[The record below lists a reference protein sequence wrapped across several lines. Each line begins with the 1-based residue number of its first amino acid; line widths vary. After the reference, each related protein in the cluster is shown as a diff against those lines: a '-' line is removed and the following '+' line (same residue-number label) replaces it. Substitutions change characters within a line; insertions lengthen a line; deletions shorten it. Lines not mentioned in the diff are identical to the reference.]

1 MKYYTGI
8 KEAHEAFNF
17 PGSYRTGTII
27 KKGIVVRIYSNSH
40 SKPDRFTK
48 SGSFYYFLKND
59 TIRAAFRETRKQKLK
74 IHVFTRNLEL
84 NTDEYHGEMLV
95 SGFSGNYVLLRNL
108 IIKN

>member
-8 KEAHEAFNF
+8 KEAHAKFNF

-48 SGSFYYFLKND
+48 SGSFYYFLK
-59 TIRAAFRETRKQKLK
+59 
-74 IHVFTRNLEL
+74 
-84 NTDEYHGEMLV
+84 
-95 SGFSGNYVLLRNL
+95 
-108 IIKN
+108 

>member
-8 KEAHEAFNF
+8 KEAHAEFNF

-27 KKGIVVRIYSNSH
+27 KNGIVVRIYSNSV

-48 SGSFYYFLKND
+48 SGSFYYFLKNNK
-59 TIRAAFRETRKQKLK
+59 IRLAFRETRKQKLE

-84 NTDEYHGEMLV
+84 NAVEYHGIMRVKEFR
-95 SGFSGNYVLLRNL
+95 GDYVVLER
-108 IIKN
+108 

>member
-48 SGSFYYFLKND
+48 SGSFYYFLKNNK
-59 TIRAAFRETRKQKLK
+59 IRVAFRENKKLGK
-74 IHVFTRNLEL
+74 GVHVFTRNLEL
-84 NTDEYHGEMLV
+84 NTVEYHGEMLV
-95 SGFSGNYVLLRNL
+95 SGFRGNYVLLRNL

>member
-8 KEAHEAFNF
+8 KEAHAEFNF

-27 KKGIVVRIYSNSH
+27 KNGVVIRIYSNSV

-48 SGSFYYFLKND
+48 SGNFYYYLK
-59 TIRAAFRETRKQKLK
+59 TPVIRMAFRETRKQKLE

-84 NTDEYHGEMLV
+84 NTVEYHGTMRVKEFR
-95 SGFSGNYVLLRNL
+95 GDYVVLER
-108 IIKN
+108 

>member
-27 KKGIVVRIYSNSH
+27 KNGVVIRIYSNSV

-48 SGSFYYFLKND
+48 SGSFYYFLKNNK
-59 TIRAAFRETRKQKLK
+59 IRSAFRETRKKGLD
-74 IHVFTRNLEL
+74 IHVFTRDLEL
-84 NTDEYHGEMLV
+84 NKVEYHGTMRVKEFR
-95 SGFSGNYVLLRNL
+95 GDYVVLER
-108 IIKN
+108 